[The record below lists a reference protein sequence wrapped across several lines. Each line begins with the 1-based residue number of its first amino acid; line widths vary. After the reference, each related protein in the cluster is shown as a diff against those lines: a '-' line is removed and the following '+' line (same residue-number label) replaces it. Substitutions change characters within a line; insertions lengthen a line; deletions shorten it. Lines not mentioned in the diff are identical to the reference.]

1 MSVQIHPT
9 LLAATC
15 YWCWLLFDEAGS
27 IEFKRLGPFKWIKHH
42 PTLLDH
48 HVECIQMGPAIL
60 CPPAKN
66 NNNHHHHHQLASLLS
81 TMYAMKQGYI
91 CVSFLF

>member
-9 LLAATC
+9 LLDATC
-15 YWCWLLFDEAGS
+15 YWCWLLFDAAGS
-27 IEFKRLGPFKWIKHH
+27 IEFKRLGPFKWIKLH

-60 CPPAKN
+60 PPPPQKTIIIIIIIIN
-66 NNNHHHHHQLASLLS
+66 
-81 TMYAMKQGYI
+81 
-91 CVSFLF
+91 